1 LTWFKGIINSSSG
14 KINHLIHFKKRKVFM
29 MTNFTLEEKDSF
41 TVLGFG
47 TELKS
52 HYTDYAGIIKE
63 KSDFWV
69 SVKQDGRL
77 DTLQALASNDYI
89 FAVNE
94 AVNNKM
100 MYYAGVMSEKSLP
113 EADRVIQF
121 PKGEYLVVKG
131 EGKTSE
137 ELSNVLTG
145 IAFGQVLPEAKD
157 FAYVGGPNA
166 TVEMGQQDGQV
177 FGEMWIPVVKK

>member
-1 LTWFKGIINSSSG
+1 MENY
-14 KINHLIHFKKRKVFM
+14 
-29 MTNFTLEEKDSF
+29 TLEEKDGF
-41 TVLGFG
+41 IVLGIG

-52 HYTDYAGIIKE
+52 DYTDYAGINKE
-63 KSDFWV
+63 KTEFWE

-77 DTLQALASNDYI
+77 DTLKAIAANDYI

-100 MYYAGVMSEKSLP
+100 MYYAGVMTEESLP
-113 EADRVIQF
+113 EATRVIQF

-131 EGKTSE
+131 EGKTAD
-137 ELSNVLTG
+137 ELSNKLTG
-145 IAFGQVLPEAKD
+145 IAFGQVLPAAKD

-166 TVEMGQQDGQV
+166 TVEMEERNGV
-177 FGEMWIPVVKK
+177 VCGELWIPVVRK

>member
-1 LTWFKGIINSSSG
+1 M
-14 KINHLIHFKKRKVFM
+14 VDY
-29 MTNFTLEEKDSF
+29 TLEEKNSF
-41 TVLGFG
+41 TVLGLG

-52 HYTDYAGIIKE
+52 DYTDYAGINKE
-63 KSDFWV
+63 KEDFWQA
-69 SVKQDGRL
+69 VKQDGKL
-77 DTLQALASNDYI
+77 DTLKAIATNDYI

-100 MYYAGVMSEKSLP
+100 MHYAGVMTEASVSEES
-113 EADRVIQF
+113 RVIQF

-131 EGKTSE
+131 EGKTFN
-137 ELSNVLTG
+137 ELSNKLTV

-166 TVEMGQQDGQV
+166 SVEMGQRNGLV
-177 FGEMWIPVVKK
+177 FGEMWIPVVRK

>member
-1 LTWFKGIINSSSG
+1 
-14 KINHLIHFKKRKVFM
+14 
-29 MTNFTLEEKDSF
+29 MTNFTIEEKDSF

-52 HYTDYAGIIKE
+52 HYTDYAGISKE

-69 SVKQDGRL
+69 AVKQDGRL
-77 DTLQALASNDYI
+77 DTLKGVASNDYI

-100 MYYAGVMSEKSLP
+100 MHYAGVMSEKSLP

-131 EGKTSE
+131 EGKTAE
-137 ELSNVLTG
+137 ELSNMVTG
-145 IAFGQVLPEAKD
+145 IAFGQVLPEAND

-166 TVEMGQQDGQV
+166 SVVMGQREGLV
-177 FGEMWIPVVKK
+177 FGEMWIPVVRK